1 MADDLHKDYLESVSS
16 RASPSEVKSELANF
30 YKRRQY
36 KLQHK
41 RHKLLLRWAHYCLT
55 SEIVDRVSLRFNP
68 AYAKIQ
74 FELENCV
81 KRYQRLEGQDHFRDP
96 MTTRD
101 ANASNESF

>member
-1 MADDLHKDYLESVSS
+1 MADDLHKDYLQNVCNKSG
-16 RASPSEVKSELANF
+16 PSDVKEELANF

-55 SEIVDRVSLRFNP
+55 SEIVDRISLRFNP

-81 KRYQRLEGQDHFRDP
+81 KRFQRLEGEDHFKDP
-96 MTTRD
+96 LKKEE
-101 ANASNESF
+101 AKASN